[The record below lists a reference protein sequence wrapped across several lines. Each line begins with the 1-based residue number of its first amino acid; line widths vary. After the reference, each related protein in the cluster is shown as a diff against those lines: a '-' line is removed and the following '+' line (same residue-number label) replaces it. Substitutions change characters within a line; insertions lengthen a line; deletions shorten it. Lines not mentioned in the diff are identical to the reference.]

1 MSSHLLDG
9 LTTTDALSAVFSDDS
24 TIEAM
29 LRVEST
35 LAVVE
40 ARAGVIPEDAA
51 HTIAGCAKAARFDA
65 GAIAPASRESG
76 TPIIPLV
83 KALTDLVRQKDPAAA
98 VHVHWGATSQ
108 DISDTALV
116 LLLVEAFA
124 IVGRDHERLQA
135 SLRSLSDE
143 HANTLMLGRTLL
155 QPAPPITFG
164 LKVAG
169 WSAALDRGWTR
180 LADARRDGLLLQFGG
195 ASGTLAALGTHGLTV
210 ARALASAL
218 EIGYPEAPWHT
229 HRDRLASIVTVCG
242 IYTASL
248 GKIARDLS
256 LLMQA
261 EAGEV
266 REPGGGSSTMPH
278 KRNPSGCAI
287 ALAAATGVPGLVS
300 TFLSS
305 MVQEH
310 ERGVG
315 GWHAEWP
322 VVASIV
328 QAMGAAT
335 AAMANAIAGLTVYPD
350 AMRRNLEATK
360 GIVFAERALMLL
372 APVLGR
378 VDAQRVVQEALGRV
392 ETTGRPFGELLRENA
407 DARRALS
414 ADVLET
420 IDRPEEY
427 LGAADTLRRQLL
439 PAAPAVRIG

>member
-9 LTTTDALSAVFSDDS
+9 LTTTDALAAVFSDDS
-24 TIEAM
+24 TLEAM

-35 LAVVE
+35 LAQVE
-40 ARAGVIPEDAA
+40 AGAGVIPEDAA
-51 HTIAGCAKAARFDA
+51 RTIGSCARTTLFDA
-65 GAIAPASRESG
+65 EAIARGSRESG
-76 TPIIPLV
+76 TATIPLV
-83 KALTDLVRQKDPAAA
+83 KSLTELVRRHDPAAA
-98 VHVHWGATSQ
+98 VYVHWGATSQ

-116 LLLVEAFA
+116 LLLVKAFA
-124 IVGRDHERLQA
+124 IVSRDHERLQA

-143 HANTLMLGRTLL
+143 HAHTVMLGRTLL

-169 WSAALDRGWTR
+169 WSGALDRGWTR

-195 ASGTLAALGTHGLTV
+195 ASGTLAALETSGLTV

-229 HRDRLASIVTVCG
+229 HRDRLASIVSACG
-242 IYTASL
+242 IYTATL
-248 GKIARDLS
+248 GKMARDIS

-261 EAGEV
+261 EVGEV

-287 ALAAATGVPGLVS
+287 ALAAATRVPGLVGA
-300 TFLSS
+300 FLSG

-310 ERGVG
+310 ERAVG

-322 VVASIV
+322 VIAWIV
-328 QAMGAAT
+328 QGMGAAT
-335 AAMANAIAGLTVYPD
+335 AAIADAVAGLTVYPD
-350 AMRRNLEATK
+350 AMRRNLDATH
-360 GIVFAERALMLL
+360 GTVYAERAMMLL
-372 APVLGR
+372 APALGR
-378 VDAQRVVQEALGRV
+378 AEAQRVIQETLERV
-392 ETTGRPFGELLRENA
+392 ETTGRTFGALLRENA

-414 ADVLET
+414 ADLLET
-420 IDRPEEY
+420 IDRPEHY

-439 PAAPAVRIG
+439 PAAPARIG

>member
-1 MSSHLLDG
+1 
-9 LTTTDALSAVFSDDS
+9 
-24 TIEAM
+24 
-29 LRVEST
+29 
-35 LAVVE
+35 
-40 ARAGVIPEDAA
+40 
-51 HTIAGCAKAARFDA
+51 
-65 GAIAPASRESG
+65 
-76 TPIIPLV
+76 
-83 KALTDLVRQKDPAAA
+83 
-98 VHVHWGATSQ
+98 VHWGATSQ

-261 EAGEV
+261 EVGEV

-287 ALAAATGVPGLVS
+287 ALAAATRVPGLVS

>member
-9 LTTTDALSAVFSDDS
+9 LTTTDALSAVFSDES
-24 TIEAM
+24 TLEAM

-35 LAVVE
+35 LAQVE
-40 ARAGVIPEDAA
+40 ARAGVIPEKAA
-51 HTIAGCAKAARFDA
+51 NAIGSCAKAALFDA
-65 GAIAPASRESG
+65 EAIARASRESG
-76 TPIIPLV
+76 TPTIPLV
-83 KALTDLVRQKDPAAA
+83 KALTDLVRHKDPAAA
-98 VHVHWGATSQ
+98 IYVHWGATSQ
-108 DISDTALV
+108 DIADTALV
-116 LLLVEAFA
+116 LLLVKAFT

-143 HANTLMLGRTLL
+143 HAQTLMLGRTLL

-195 ASGTLAALGTHGLTV
+195 ASGTLAALGTNGLAV
-210 ARALASAL
+210 ARALASSL

-229 HRDRLASIVTVCG
+229 HRDRLASIVSACG

-248 GKIARDLS
+248 GKMARDIS

-261 EAGEV
+261 EVGEV

-287 ALAAATGVPGLVS
+287 ALAAATRSPGLVG
-300 TFLSS
+300 TFLSG

-310 ERGVG
+310 ERAVG

-328 QAMGAAT
+328 QATGAAA
-335 AAMANAIAGLTVYPD
+335 AAMADAIAGLTVYRD
-350 AMRRNLEATK
+350 AMRRNLDATK
-360 GIVFAERALMLL
+360 GTVFAERAMLLL
-372 APVLGR
+372 APALGR
-378 VDAQRVVQEALGRV
+378 ADAQHVIQETLTRV
-392 ETTGRPFGELLRENA
+392 ETTGRPFGELLRENN
-407 DARRALS
+407 DARRVLA

-420 IDRPEEY
+420 IDRPEHY

-439 PAAPAVRIG
+439 PAQAVRIG